1 MGPIFSY
8 MAKER
13 FCSYRGRHVE
23 LRKHSNFTDM
33 EKEGSDALDNITKCI
48 PVSAAEEN
56 QPAAIVING
65 PEIYPQPQLTVFV

>member
-1 MGPIFSY
+1 

-13 FCSYRGRHVE
+13 FCRYRGRHVE
-23 LRKHSNFTDM
+23 LGKHSNSAYT
-33 EKEGSDALDNITKCI
+33 EKEGVNALDNIRKRI

-65 PEIYPQPQLTVFV
+65 PETYPQPQLTVFV

>member
-1 MGPIFSY
+1 M
-8 MAKER
+8 
-13 FCSYRGRHVE
+13 E
-23 LRKHSNFTDM
+23 LGKHSNSAYT
-33 EKEGSDALDNITKCI
+33 EKEGANVLDNISKCI